1 MENSENYNPHVENI
15 IENYPNIFKEVFSL
29 WKIFAMII
37 NDESRKLPYYC
48 LLLKSLNKLLLTCA
62 SMIGGAKPPS
72 IKREEVKYH
81 GEFWLACQ
89 SSRGVRKSLSCQWLM
104 HGARIIVSVSQRIT
118 LFVDVNSNVSLDL
131 AKW

>member
-1 MENSENYNPHVENI
+1 
-15 IENYPNIFKEVFSL
+15 
-29 WKIFAMII
+29 MII

-81 GEFWLACQ
+81 GEF
-89 SSRGVRKSLSCQWLM
+89 
-104 HGARIIVSVSQRIT
+104 
-118 LFVDVNSNVSLDL
+118 
-131 AKW
+131 